1 MQSMHMSEIGASAR
15 SAHATPPRKGDFH
28 MPARPQDA
36 SAFHALHRDFLI
48 LPNAWDAASAR
59 ITQDAGAKAVAT
71 SSAAVAWA
79 HGYADGHHFPVAKL
93 IAVVEEIARAVSVP
107 ITTDA
112 EGGYSDD
119 VRQTAENVAALIDA
133 GAVGVNLEDGK
144 QPHELHVKKIEAVRE
159 AASRAGV
166 DLFINART
174 DVFLKKLVPPE
185 EAVAET
191 LRRARAIKSAGAS
204 GLFVPAA
211 VKSEDI
217 AAIAEGAGLPVN
229 VMALPGVPNAAQLKE
244 LGVKRLSAA
253 TSIFNA
259 AMAGAREA
267 AEDFLATGDAAELWQ
282 RRGSPPDYN
291 SLFRG

>member
-1 MQSMHMSEIGASAR
+1 
-15 SAHATPPRKGDFH
+15 

-36 SAFHALHRDFLI
+36 VQFHALHKDFLI

-59 ITQDAGAKAVAT
+59 VMQEAGAKAIAT

-79 HGYADGHHFPVAKL
+79 HGFADGHHFPVAKL
-93 IAVVEEIARAVSVP
+93 ITVVEEIARVVSVP
-107 ITTDA
+107 VTTDA
-112 EGGYSDD
+112 EGGYDD
-119 VRQTAENVAALIDA
+119 DPARVAENVAALIDV
-133 GAVGVNLEDGK
+133 GAVGVNLEDNK
-144 QPHELHVKKIEAVRE
+144 QPHELHLKKIEAARR
-159 AASRAGV
+159 AAERAGV

-185 EAVAET
+185 DAVTET
-191 LRRARAIKSAGAS
+191 LRRAAAIKSAGAS
-204 GLFVPAA
+204 GLFVPALI
-211 VKSEDI
+211 KREDI
-217 AAIAEGAGLPVN
+217 AAIAEGAGLPLN

-244 LGVKRLSAA
+244 LGVRRLSAA

-267 AEDFLATGDAAELWQ
+267 AEDFLATGDSAELWQ

-291 SLFRG
+291 KLFGG